1 MKTKSLK
8 LLAFLLIMTGGFFS
22 CKDDLSIE
30 TTVDNPKEPSL
41 EVYSLYGTMCN
52 WANRESDG
60 KVVIINSNEELKQY
74 VLCYM
79 NSNYHPFDFSKHSL
93 LLAGSVAS
101 SGIYDIFGTS
111 IQQLSS
117 NEYELKAVIRLN
129 DISTPLEWDIAVRV
143 DKLRNNTKV
152 VLKVD
157 ELPANITS
165 IIGEWKF
172 MKEQTSGFVSP
183 SKEIDYSEHN
193 IVYEFKTNGVL
204 TVSGNGNAGWIEK
217 GNHSYSIG
225 NYQKIQVGYSS
236 SWYSVSPS
244 ELIIDSRPVDGS
256 AFYFAKKLSERRG
269 LVIADKEKQPARE

>member
-8 LLAFLLIMTGGFFS
+8 LIAFLLFLSGVFFS
-22 CKDDLSIE
+22 CKDDILIE
-30 TTVDNPKEPSL
+30 TPTDNPTEPSL

-52 WANRESDG
+52 WANRENDG
-60 KVVIINSNEELKQY
+60 KVVIINSDEELKQY
-74 VLCYM
+74 VSCYM
-79 NSNYHPFDFSKHSL
+79 NSNYHPFDFSKQSL

-129 DISTPLEWDIAVRV
+129 EISTPLEWDIAVRV
-143 DKLRNNTKV
+143 DKLRGDAKV

-157 ELPANITS
+157 ELPASITS
-165 IIGEWKF
+165 IIGKWKL
-172 MKEQTSGFVSP
+172 MKEQTSGFGSP
-183 SKEIDYSEHN
+183 SKEIDYSKQN

-204 TVSGNGNAGWIEK
+204 TISGNGNAGLMEK

-256 AFYFAKKLSERRG
+256 AFYFAKIK
-269 LVIADKEKQPARE
+269 